1 MSHQATHSGIRQNSF
16 FTAIAE
22 FASMSKGL
30 LAKSTTLCI
39 GMILLSHP
47 LALQAQ
53 DVELNAKTDRDKIQ
67 IADPFELQIRVV
79 APEGTQVAFPA
90 TAETLGPFEVLN
102 TSEKLDVPISELD
115 ENSRLWVQSIS
126 LETLDTGQLEIPI
139 IEIAVKQDGQRE
151 EILRTKPI
159 AINVESVVEPAADLT
174 KFKGIADVHDVEVP
188 ADRSYGWVWLTSG
201 ALATLALAGG
211 ALFIATRRNGAVSA
225 TVWALQELTDAQE
238 LPVAETIVRQ
248 FIEERFEFSA
258 TSLPQD
264 RVAAELRDRG
274 VDDSLLLELKELLQ
288 KSERAKFGG
297 LDLPAGEQKRLL
309 NLATQLVEK
318 LDRTGEQG

>member
-1 MSHQATHSGIRQNSF
+1 MSQSATRSGIRQNSF

-22 FASMSKGL
+22 FASISKGL
-30 LAKSTTLCI
+30 VAKSTTLCI
-39 GMILLSHP
+39 AMILLSHP

-53 DVELNAKTDRDKIQ
+53 EIELSAKADRDKLQ
-67 IADPFELQIRVV
+67 IADPFELTIRVV

-90 TAETLGPFEVLN
+90 TAERLGPFEVLN
-102 TSEKLDVPISELD
+102 TSEKLDVPISEASGT
-115 ENSRLWVQSIS
+115 SRLWVQNIS
-126 LETLDTGQLEIPI
+126 LETLETGELEIPV
-139 IEIAVKQDGQRE
+139 IEVAVKQDGQRE
-151 EILRTKPI
+151 EIQRTKPVT
-159 AINVESVVEPAADLT
+159 INVESVVEPAADLT

-188 ADRSYGWVWLTSG
+188 ADRSYSWVWLTSG

-225 TVWALQELTDAQE
+225 KAWALQKLTEAQK
-238 LPVAETIVRQ
+238 LPEAETIVRQ

-258 TSLPQD
+258 TSLPED
-264 RVAAELRDRG
+264 RVAAALRVRG
-274 VDDSLLLELKELLQ
+274 VDDSLLPELKEFLQ

-297 LDLPAGEQKRLL
+297 LDLPTDEQNRLL

-318 LDRTGEQG
+318 LDQTGEQD